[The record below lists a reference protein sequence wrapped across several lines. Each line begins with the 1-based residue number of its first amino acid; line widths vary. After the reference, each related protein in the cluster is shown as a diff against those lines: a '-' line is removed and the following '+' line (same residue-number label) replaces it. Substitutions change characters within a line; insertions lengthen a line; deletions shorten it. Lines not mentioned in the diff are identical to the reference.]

1 MKIFPIWLKILI
13 VIVELIIHAS
23 AIFMIMLI
31 VYSIKTNPDWRIT
44 NTRRHDYK
52 INYTVKSNLYN
63 LKDLSSEITP
73 IVTKYQENPR
83 LVKITYHF
91 EGKINGYINGYI
103 TLSFYQRNY
112 KDTKKAYLITVEI
125 DIYNKKIT
133 EITKTTG
140 EDANGDPELS
150 NDEFIKP
157 LEKDLAS
164 MLNNYSDK
172 NSTLEINNFGIWI
185 YNYVPNVANQHISFD

>member
-1 MKIFPIWLKILI
+1 MKNFPIWLKILI

-31 VYSIKTNPDWRIT
+31 VYCIKTNPDWRIT
-44 NTRRHDYK
+44 NTRHYNYK
-52 INYTVKSNLYN
+52 MDYTVNSDLYN
-63 LKDLSSEITP
+63 LKDLSNEIIP
-73 IVTKYQENPR
+73 IVTKYQKNPR
-83 LVKITYHF
+83 LVEIAYHF
-91 EGKINGYINGYI
+91 KGKSNGYI

-133 EITKTTG
+133 EILKTTG
-140 EDANGDPELS
+140 EDVNDKRLS
-150 NDEFIKP
+150 NDELIKP

-172 NSTLEINNFGIWI
+172 DSTLEINNFGIWI

>member
-1 MKIFPIWLKILI
+1 MKNFPIWLKILI

-31 VYSIKTNPDWRIT
+31 VYCIQTNPDWRIT
-44 NTRRHDYK
+44 NTRHYNYK
-52 INYTVKSNLYN
+52 IDYTVKSNLYN
-63 LKDLSSEITP
+63 LKDLSNEIIP
-73 IVTKYQENPR
+73 IVTKYQKNPR
-83 LVKITYHF
+83 LVKIDYHF
-91 EGKINGYINGYI
+91 KGNSNGYI

-125 DIYNKKIT
+125 DIYNKNIT
-133 EITKTTG
+133 AITKTTG
-140 EDANGDPELS
+140 EDVNDERLS
-150 NDEFIKP
+150 NDELIKP

-172 NSTLEINNFGIWI
+172 DSTLEINNFGIWI

>member
-1 MKIFPIWLKILI
+1 MKNFPIWLKFLI

-23 AIFMIMLI
+23 AIFMIILI
-31 VYSIKTNPDWRIT
+31 AYCIKTNPDWRIT

-112 KDTKKAYLITVEI
+112 KDTKKAYVITAKI

-140 EDANGDPELS
+140 EDVNDQRP
-150 NDEFIKP
+150 NDDEFIKP

-164 MLNNYSDK
+164 MLSDYSNK
-172 NSTLEINNFGIWI
+172 NVALEINNSGIYI
-185 YNYVPNVANQHISFD
+185 YNPVPNFSTQHISFD

>member
-1 MKIFPIWLKILI
+1 MKIFPIWLKVLI

-31 VYSIKTNPDWRIT
+31 VYCIQTNPDWRIT
-44 NTRRHDYK
+44 NTRHYNYK
-52 INYTVKSNLYN
+52 IDYTVKSNLYN
-63 LKDLSSEITP
+63 LKDLSNEIIP
-73 IVTKYQENPR
+73 IVTKYQKNPR
-83 LVKITYHF
+83 LVKIDYHF
-91 EGKINGYINGYI
+91 KGNSNGYI

-125 DIYNKKIT
+125 DIYNKNIT
-133 EITKTTG
+133 AITKTTG
-140 EDANGDPELS
+140 EDVNDERLS
-150 NDEFIKP
+150 NDELIKP
-157 LEKDLAS
+157 LERDLAS

-172 NSTLEINNFGIWI
+172 DSTLEINNFGIWI

>member
-31 VYSIKTNPDWRIT
+31 VYCIKTNPDWWIT
-44 NTRRHDYK
+44 NTRHYNYK
-52 INYTVKSNLYN
+52 MDYTVKSNLYN
-63 LKDLSSEITP
+63 LKDLSNEIIP
-73 IVTKYQENPR
+73 IVTKYQKNPR
-83 LVKITYHF
+83 LVEIAYHF
-91 EGKINGYINGYI
+91 KGKSNGYI

-133 EITKTTG
+133 EILKTTG
-140 EDANGDPELS
+140 EDVNDKRLS
-150 NDEFIKP
+150 NDELIKP

-172 NSTLEINNFGIWI
+172 DSTLEINNFGIWI

>member
-1 MKIFPIWLKILI
+1 MKNFPIWLKILI

-31 VYSIKTNPDWRIT
+31 VYCIKTNPDWRIT
-44 NTRRHDYK
+44 NTRHYNYK
-52 INYTVKSNLYN
+52 MDYTVKSNLYN
-63 LKDLSSEITP
+63 LKDLSNEIIP
-73 IVTKYQENPR
+73 IVTKYQKNPR
-83 LVKITYHF
+83 LVEIAYHF
-91 EGKINGYINGYI
+91 KGKSNGYI

-133 EITKTTG
+133 EILKTTG
-140 EDANGDPELS
+140 EDVNDKRLS
-150 NDEFIKP
+150 NDELIKP

-172 NSTLEINNFGIWI
+172 DSTLEINNFGIWI

>member
-1 MKIFPIWLKILI
+1 MKIFPIWLKVLI

-31 VYSIKTNPDWRIT
+31 VYCIQTNPDWKIT
-44 NTRRHDYK
+44 NTRRYDYK
-52 INYTVKSNLYN
+52 IDYTVKSNLYN
-63 LKDLSSEITP
+63 LKDLSNEITT
-73 IVTKYQENPR
+73 IVRKYQKDPR
-83 LVKITYHF
+83 LVEIAYNFKS
-91 EGKINGYINGYI
+91 KSNGYI
-103 TLSFYQRNY
+103 TLSFHQKNY

-140 EDANGDPELS
+140 EDVNDQRP
-150 NDEFIKP
+150 NDDEFIKP

-164 MLNNYSDK
+164 MLSDYSNK
-172 NSTLEINNFGIWI
+172 NVALEINNSGIYI
-185 YNYVPNVANQHISFD
+185 YNPVPNFSTQHISFD